1 MKILYVTPHLST
13 GGMPEYLRRK
23 MELMSQDHEVWVAEK
38 NFEPAYRSIR
48 DKIEAIIGKRLVNL
62 GDNRG
67 RLLEMIDSIKPDVIH
82 FEELSD
88 YHFEQKLLD
97 QIYRDDRE
105 YLIFDTL
112 HDSSIDHTEKSYIPD
127 KMLVVSPWQVKNFME
142 LGIPVEMLEHEIV
155 AGKRDRE
162 GGLKRLGLDPS
173 KKHIVQVGLFS
184 KRKNQSETFQLARLM
199 PEAEF
204 HFVGNQTENYSD
216 YWRPLLADKPS
227 NCTIWGERSDADTF
241 FSCMDCVIFPSKGE
255 YGDRET
261 NPLVIREA
269 IAWKT
274 PLFLRNLFF
283 YMGMY
288 SESEGVRFMLDEI
301 EENARELRDFLKIE
315 QTEMMNIKEKSQEM
329 DADFF
334 KKKLFD
340 IKFSEADNKIEFTY
354 LEKVHFDTTICV
366 RDLDTEVPIYSF
378 DTSFSEGSAIWCIP
392 IPKNY
397 YDFHGN
403 PNFGGFMY
411 DFYIGGERKY
421 TMTTR
426 IKASAVR
433 KQRFRIESMEP
444 LFVNYEQF
452 FTDKI
457 YDQFF
462 DRMGQIDTVLDIGAN
477 VGLFTELAVR
487 KGAKKVIAAEINQNA
502 IRTFRDIH
510 NQKKEGIEV
519 IMRTEAIS
527 REQGT
532 LTIYN
537 DPDNSLVGSIFSNK
551 IGLSDSYEIQSIGID
566 QLFGKAKIQAES
578 VSLLKMD
585 VEGSEYDIFDGFSID
600 NLKKV
605 GNIIM
610 EFHEN
615 FGGRLRDS
623 VTNKLEEAGFSYE
636 IYQDNCQDFASEW
649 EESGTIFATKKI

>member
-23 MELMSQDHEVWVAEK
+23 VELMSIDHEVWVAEK

-48 DKIEAIIGKRLVNL
+48 DKIEKILGNRLVNL

-67 RLLEMIDSIKPDVIH
+67 KLLDLIISIRPDVVH

-88 YHFEQKLLD
+88 YHFEPKLLD
-97 QIYRDDRE
+97 EIYTADRE

-112 HDSSIDHTEKSYIPD
+112 HDSSIDHNEKRYIPD

-142 LGIPVEMLEHEIV
+142 LGIPVEMLEHEIE
-155 AGKRDRE
+155 AGERDRE
-162 GGLKRLGLDPS
+162 RGLRTLGLNPS
-173 KKHIVQVGLFS
+173 KKHVVQVGLFS
-184 KRKNQSETFQLARLM
+184 KRKNQAETFQLARLM
-199 PEAEF
+199 PDVEF
-204 HFVGNQTENYSD
+204 HFVGNQTENYSS
-216 YWRPLLADKPS
+216 YWSPLLQNKPN
-227 NCTIWGERSDADTF
+227 NCTIWGERSDAYTF

-274 PLFLRNLFF
+274 PLFVRDLFF

-288 SESEGVRFMLDEI
+288 SESETVLFMKDDTM
-301 EENARELRDFLKIE
+301 ENVKSLRDFLKIE
-315 QTEMMNIKEKSQEM
+315 QKEMMNINETTGTID
-329 DADFF
+329 DAFF

-340 IKFSEADNKIEFTY
+340 IKFSDADNKIEFTY
-354 LEKVHFDTTICV
+354 LEKISFQTTICV

-378 DTSFSEGSAIWCIP
+378 DANFAEGSSIWCIP
-392 IPKNY
+392 IPKGY
-397 YDFHGN
+397 YDFGGN

-411 DFYIGGERKY
+411 DFYVDGERKY

-551 IGLSDSYEIQSIGID
+551 IGLSDSYEVQSIGID

-605 GNIIM
+605 DNIIM

-649 EESGTIFATKKI
+649 EESGTIFAKKK

>member
-23 MELMSQDHEVWVAEK
+23 VELMSQDHEVWVAEK
-38 NFEPAYRSIR
+38 TFEPAYRSIR

-62 GDNRG
+62 GENRG

-88 YHFEQKLLD
+88 YHFEPKLLD
-97 QIYRDDRE
+97 QIYRIDRE

-155 AGKRDRE
+155 AGERDRE

-199 PEAEF
+199 PDVEF

-216 YWRPLLADKPS
+216 YWRPLLVDKPS
-227 NCTIWGERSDADTF
+227 NCTIWGERSDAETF
-241 FSCMDCVIFPSKGE
+241 FACMDCVIFPSRGQ

-269 IAWKT
+269 IAWNT
-274 PLFLRNLFF
+274 PLFMRNLFF

-288 SESEGVRFMLDEI
+288 SESDRVRFMKDSI
-301 EENARELRDFLKIE
+301 HENARELRDFLKIE
-315 QTEMMNIKEKSQEM
+315 QTDMMNIKETSTEM

-334 KKKLFD
+334 KKKLFE
-340 IKFSEADNKIEFTY
+340 IKFNDVENRIEFTY
-354 LEKVHFDTTICV
+354 LENLPIEATICV
-366 RDLDTEVPIYSF
+366 RDLDTEISIYSF
-378 DTSFSEGSAIWCIP
+378 DANFFKGTTVWCVP
-392 IPKNY
+392 IPKQY
-397 YDFHGN
+397 YDFGGN

-421 TMTTR
+421 TTATR
-426 IKASAVR
+426 IKPTAFQKR
-433 KQRFRIESMEP
+433 KMRIETTEP
-444 LFVNYEQF
+444 IFVNYEHF

-457 YDQFF
+457 YDSFL
-462 DRMGQIDTVLDIGAN
+462 DGNKIDTVIDIGAN
-477 VGLFTELAVR
+477 VGLFTELVIS
-487 KGAKKVIAAEINQNA
+487 KGAQKVLAAEFNQAA
-502 IRTFRDIH
+502 IEVFRDMH
-510 NQKKEGIEV
+510 TGKKNV
-519 IMRTEAIS
+519 HLLPYAIS
-527 REQGT
+527 DENKK
-532 LTIYN
+532 IVMHI
-537 DPDNSLVGSIFSNK
+537 DPENSMVGSISK
-551 IGLSDSYEIQSIGID
+551 DHMDSLSQSVEVEAMGINS
-566 QLFGKAKIQAES
+566 LFGTAKLQMEK
-578 VSLLKMD
+578 VSLLKLD
-585 VEGSEYDIFDGFSID
+585 VEGAEYEIFDALSIE

-605 GNIIM
+605 ERIIL
-610 EFHEN
+610 EFHDN

-623 VTNKLEEAGFSYE
+623 ITNKLEEAGFVYG
-636 IYQDNCQDFASEW
+636 IYQDNCKDFASEW
-649 EESGTIFATKKI
+649 EQNGTIFASIKP